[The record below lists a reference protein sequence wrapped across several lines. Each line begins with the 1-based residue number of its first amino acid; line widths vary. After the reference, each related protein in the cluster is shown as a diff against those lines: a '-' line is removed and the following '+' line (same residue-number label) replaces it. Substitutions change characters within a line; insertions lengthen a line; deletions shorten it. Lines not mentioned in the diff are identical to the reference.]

1 MNGIP
6 RVAIALA
13 ALLALC
19 LLLPACGGQEPVPRL
34 PALSSDARI
43 LAFGDSLTSGSGA
56 GNAES
61 YPAVLSE
68 LLGHEVINAGN
79 PGELSAS
86 GLDRIT
92 TVLERERPDLLLLCH
107 GGNDLLRGRSTERL
121 AANLAAMIRAARDR
135 DIPVILIG
143 VPARA
148 WPIRTADVYRD
159 VAGDAGVPTGGFRR
173 GTNTPRREPA
183 SRPHPSQRGGVPEA
197 CRGCSR
203 FTDTSRGR
211 QAGALSHPR
220 DQHLARISHRP
231 STTHADLLAVNE
243 RTPSSRLDA
252 VSATPSPSSGPCPP
266 SQRHLDA
273 LAKNGGEKC
282 GPGDAVA

>member
-92 TVLERERPDLLLLCH
+92 SVLERERPDLLLLCH

-159 VAGDAGVPTGGFRR
+159 VAADAGVPLEDSVVARILR
-173 GTNTPRREPA
+173 DESLRADPI
-183 SRPHPSQRGGVPEA
+183 HPNAAGYRKLAEA
-197 CRGCSR
+197 VH
-203 FTDTSRGR
+203 DLLI
-211 QAGALSHPR
+211 QAGAVKPVH
-220 DQHLARISHRP
+220 
-231 STTHADLLAVNE
+231 
-243 RTPSSRLDA
+243 
-252 VSATPSPSSGPCPP
+252 
-266 SQRHLDA
+266 
-273 LAKNGGEKC
+273 
-282 GPGDAVA
+282 